1 LLNVNP
7 SATKSTV
14 LGLPKAQT
22 LYGPLPQQ
30 LADPNSFA
38 SKIKDMLAARKKY
51 DIQDATENSVPPTGN
66 PAVAVITMTL
76 PNSDLAVTA
85 LNYGKSSNSVDVDLT
100 AIPPG
105 IPAAQVAGQ
114 MAVDIIDNSNVNVS
128 SNGHMTI
135 NLNALSGRTLV
146 VHRTGTSSI
155 RP

>member
-1 LLNVNP
+1 
-7 SATKSTV
+7 
-14 LGLPKAQT
+14 
-22 LYGPLPQQ
+22 LPQQ

-105 IPAAQVAGQ
+105 IPVAQVAGQ